1 MANSVIEGLLS
12 FSRFIIFKV
21 ISPKVNTAYFKNFMD
36 FAYSFYEKIAI
47 SFEILSNN
55 YLELYDEIVEKEI
68 KMAQITK
75 NSNVLL
81 IGCGSLP
88 ATTALIGEKTQA
100 NIVSIDYDMKAFQNA
115 KDYFKN
121 SKIKSNIKIVYADG
135 HNYPVKDF
143 DVIFVLYGMKKQKDF
158 LVQLSK
164 KIENNTRI
172 VLRTSQDTLNEFIG
186 GTEFLSKWFV
196 IKDCIHSERIYT
208 TDSYLLMKK
217 K

>member
-36 FAYSFYEKIAI
+36 SAYSFYEQIAI
-47 SFEILSNN
+47 SFEILSNS
-55 YLELYDEIVEKEI
+55 YLKLYDEIVEKEI

-100 NIVSIDYDMKAFQNA
+100 NIVSIDYDQKAFQNA
-115 KDYFKN
+115 KNYFKN
-121 SKIKSNIKIVYADG
+121 SKI
-135 HNYPVKDF
+135 
-143 DVIFVLYGMKKQKDF
+143 
-158 LVQLSK
+158 
-164 KIENNTRI
+164 R
-172 VLRTSQDTLNEFIG
+172 
-186 GTEFLSKWFV
+186 
-196 IKDCIHSERIYT
+196 
-208 TDSYLLMKK
+208 
-217 K
+217 